1 MSQVT
6 IEAIDKVL
14 ERLPKATYKQA
25 KEALQKT
32 DGNVVE
38 AIIYLESN
46 YSDLKGSKK
55 KTTEIFGK
63 NTDELKDQVVD
74 LIKKSNV
81 VRLIIERK
89 GETMLNIPLTVGV
102 VGVIIGPMLA
112 LVGLSAAVLSKCK
125 IKIAN
130 EEGDTVIDLG
140 EFSEDKF
147 NTIKDMVSTKAKDVK
162 NAIDKN
168 KEKESDTYPNNETKK
183 SDDEIVISLD
193 KQSFEVKDEKDGQ

>member
-32 DGNVVE
+32 EGNVVE

-46 YSDLKGSKK
+46 YSDLKGLKK

-81 VRLIIERK
+81 VRIIIEK
-89 GETMLNIPLTVGV
+89 NGDTMLNIPLTVGV

-112 LVGLSAAVLSKCK
+112 LVGLSAAVLS
-125 IKIAN
+125 
-130 EEGDTVIDLG
+130 
-140 EFSEDKF
+140 
-147 NTIKDMVSTKAKDVK
+147 
-162 NAIDKN
+162 
-168 KEKESDTYPNNETKK
+168 
-183 SDDEIVISLD
+183 
-193 KQSFEVKDEKDGQ
+193 